1 MTCSTEPPVT
11 ENLAQPEVSIRV
23 LDRSGVADLVAL
35 GLRNRSD
42 LEATGPHGVYD
53 EATQRRRL
61 ESKLEEC
68 ERGTRRYWAIHADGT
83 LAGDIELNH
92 IDRGTWQTANVG
104 YLVDAPFRGHG
115 VATAALRLVIRE
127 SFDQL
132 HLHRLDAGVLLSNL
146 PSQRVLEKAGF
157 RRIGVLER
165 HFYIAGEWRDHLW
178 YELIGPDVP
187 PEARSDAPTRG
198 AGRGRS
204 APAHRYLTARC
215 AS

>member
-1 MTCSTEPPVT
+1 MSDGLTAP
-11 ENLAQPEVSIRV
+11 AVSIRL
-23 LDRSGVADLVAL
+23 LDASRVDDVVAL

-42 LEATGPHGVYD
+42 LEATGPHGEYD
-53 EATQRRRL
+53 AAAQRRRL
-61 ESKLEEC
+61 EAKLKEC
-68 ERGTRRYWAIHADGT
+68 ERGTRRYWVIDVDSV

-104 YLVDAPFRGHG
+104 YLVDAPFRGRG
-115 VATAALRLVIRE
+115 VATAALGLVIRE
-127 SFDQL
+127 SFEEL
-132 HLHRLDAGVLLSNL
+132 GLHRLDAGVLLSNL

-187 PEARSDAPTRG
+187 PALSSTKPPT
-198 AGRGRS
+198 
-204 APAHRYLTARC
+204 
-215 AS
+215 

>member
-1 MTCSTEPPVT
+1 MTDDRV
-11 ENLAQPEVSIRV
+11 QPGVSIHL
-23 LDRSGVADLVAL
+23 LDASGIDGVVAL

-42 LEATGPHGVYD
+42 LEATGPHGTYD
-53 EATQRRRL
+53 AATQRQRL
-61 ESKLEEC
+61 EAKLAEC
-68 ERGTRRYWAIHADGT
+68 KRGTRRYWSIHVDGA

-92 IDRGTWQTANVG
+92 IDRGTWQTGNVG
-104 YLVDAPFRGHG
+104 YLVDAPFRGRG

-127 SFDQL
+127 SFEEL
-132 HLHRLDAGVLLSNL
+132 RLHRLDAGVLLTNL

-187 PEARSDAPTRG
+187 PQP
-198 AGRGRS
+198 
-204 APAHRYLTARC
+204 P
-215 AS
+215 